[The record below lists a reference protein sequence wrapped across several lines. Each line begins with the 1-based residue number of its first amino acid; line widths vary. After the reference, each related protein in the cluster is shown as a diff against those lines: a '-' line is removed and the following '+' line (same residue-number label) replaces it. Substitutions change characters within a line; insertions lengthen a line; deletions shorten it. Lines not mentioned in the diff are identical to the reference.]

1 MKIIF
6 LGTGTSQGIP
16 VIGCDCEVCVSEN
29 PQDKRFRTAVMVSI
43 NGKNIVIDVGPD
55 FRQQMLQNNIIDVDS
70 VLITHEHNDHII
82 GLDDVRPFN
91 FRYQKDM
98 PIYCTTMVMNSL
110 RSRFAYAFLE
120 NPYPGSPRFNL
131 REIDAETPF
140 EVAGQKIIPIEVI
153 HGKMPVLGFRFDDF
167 TYITD
172 AKTIA
177 PESLEKIKGSKVL
190 VLNALRKE
198 EHHSHFSLDEALN
211 FIEIVQPERA
221 YLTHISHRM
230 GLSADIN
237 KTLPS
242 NVSIAYDG
250 LKLETD

>member
-1 MKIIF
+1 
-6 LGTGTSQGIP
+6 
-16 VIGCDCEVCVSEN
+16 
-29 PQDKRFRTAVMVSI
+29 MVSV

-55 FRQQMLQNNIIDVDS
+55 FRQQMLQNNITDVDS

-91 FRYQKDM
+91 FRYKKDM

-110 RSRFAYAFLE
+110 KNRFAYAFLE
-120 NPYPGSPRFNL
+120 NPYPGSPRFDL
-131 REIDAETPF
+131 QQITADTSFEI
-140 EVAGQKIIPIEVI
+140 AGQKIIPIEVN
-153 HGKMPVLGFRFDDF
+153 HGKMPVLGFRFNDF

-172 AKTIA
+172 AKTV
-177 PESLEKIKGSKVL
+177 SVDSFKKIEGTKKL

-198 EHHSHFSLDEALN
+198 EHHSHFSLDEALR
-211 FIEIVQPERA
+211 FIEKIQPEQA
-221 YLTHISHRM
+221 YLTHLSHRM

-237 KTLPS
+237 KILPS

-250 LKLETD
+250 LVLEID